1 MEQAQT
7 MKISKDDDLSAG
19 DGRKSASPE
28 TEQDTEGKL
37 LRLAQE
43 GRRDAF
49 DVLIAPYQ
57 PRIYSWA
64 TKMSRSLNVEHSEV
78 PDIVQE
84 ALIKAWLNIAKFRG
98 DSKLS
103 TWLYTITRHQAINHS
118 KKNQRYANTYNISQI
133 EHMNQQASDAGS
145 EKIRIDQLAIDM
157 ESPDEILIGQ
167 EVKRK
172 VMEIIDGLPSS
183 LRNIIIL
190 REIEQLSYQQIAD
203 RTGSK
208 LGTVKT
214 QIHRAREKIDSELE
228 SWARGESRREKRK

>member
-1 MEQAQT
+1 MEQAQAK
-7 MKISKDDDLSAG
+7 KISDDVEVSAQTA
-19 DGRKSASPE
+19 DKSTSLE
-28 TEQDTEGKL
+28 TEQDTETKL

-43 GRRDAF
+43 GRKDAF
-49 DVLIAPYQ
+49 DVLMAQYQ

-64 TKMSRSLNVEHSEV
+64 SKMSRSLNVQHSEI

-84 ALIKAWLNIAKFRG
+84 ALIRAWLNISKFRG

-118 KKNQRYANTYNISQI
+118 KKNQRYANTYNISEI
-133 EHMNQQASDAGS
+133 ESLNQDSSGTGT
-145 EKIRIDQLAIDM
+145 EKFKIDYLAVDRD
-157 ESPDEILIGQ
+157 SPDEIFIGQ

-172 VMEIIDGLPSS
+172 VMEIIENLPPN
-183 LRNIIIL
+183 LKNIIIL
-190 REIEQLSYQQIAD
+190 REIEQLSYEQISV

-214 QIHRAREKIDSELE
+214 QIHRAREKIDTELAK
-228 SWARGESRREKRK
+228 WARGEN